1 MSEKT
6 EQPKD
11 KVKLDV
17 ETILLTTEGRHFI
30 KQIQSV
36 SRILLINHSEVTF
49 KGEEMAKL
57 GYVGD
62 CKSVQLFKCPDGYF
76 LFCNKAMSMNN
87 WSAVDA
93 SLENLLNKVYDPEIK
108 EKVAAALKP
117 VPVPAE

>member
-6 EQPKD
+6 VQPKD
-11 KVKLDV
+11 NVKLDV

-36 SRILLINHSEVTF
+36 SRILLISHSEVTF
-49 KGEEMAKL
+49 KGEEIAKL

-62 CKSVQLFKCPDGYF
+62 CKSVRLFKCPDGYF

-87 WSAVDA
+87 WSAADT
-93 SLENLLNKVYDPEIK
+93 SLNNLLNKVYDPQIK
-108 EKVAAALKP
+108 EKVAMALDP
-117 VPVPAE
+117 ATVPA